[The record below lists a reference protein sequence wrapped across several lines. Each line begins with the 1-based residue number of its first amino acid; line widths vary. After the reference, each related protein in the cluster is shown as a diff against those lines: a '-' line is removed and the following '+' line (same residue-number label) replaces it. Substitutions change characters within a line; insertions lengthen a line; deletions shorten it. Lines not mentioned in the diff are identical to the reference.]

1 MEAIIYLI
9 VIAAVLYGIYL
20 LVVYVILPAISIAG
34 IVAAAAGA
42 VMALI
47 MYIRAAIE
55 WANPYALGKKT
66 WTRTSADVY
75 RDKHRNAEPNAK
87 RRSYFFGPGFY
98 SLFKTWIT
106 AWKYNFGI
114 VVRYWNWARPRIDDI
129 KDGLYWAGIA
139 LGVLFWVSLITL
151 SASVL
156 VVGSVVSVGIGLVH
170 GAIMLLV
177 ASVVYLVFS
186 VIYGIDYFYLWRHG
200 VNSECPNCHR
210 RYIIPRFQCSNP
222 DCQRI
227 HKKLIPSAYGILKR
241 ECVCGAVL
249 PTTYFNGRSKLNSF
263 CPYCEDERLASSDS
277 RQFSVSL
284 IGGSASGKT
293 TMLASYFHL
302 LREHV
307 ADVGLTETIPE
318 EQERKV
324 AFLEDAYA
332 TAARVSG
339 TTVQDHTDPYTLLI
353 GGPQLSFS
361 RQFNIYDVA
370 GEVFID
376 PSLSDIVYGSDF
388 INSETILLLVDPLFS
403 PDIRREALADGL
415 DPSTISQA
423 DPAEVINN
431 LANYIRQNTRKSG
444 AKIERPLAVVINK
457 TDIPAVAARIS
468 NEMIEEEAM
477 QSGES
482 LMALRNRMCRDFL
495 ADNEMHSLLM
505 ALDANFSKVA
515 FFVISSTGGAEEGS
529 YIVDSHLEEP
539 FNWLLRASGDTEL
552 ADAMGVDRSIGK

>member
-1 MEAIIYLI
+1 
-9 VIAAVLYGIYL
+9 
-20 LVVYVILPAISIAG
+20 
-34 IVAAAAGA
+34 
-42 VMALI
+42 
-47 MYIRAAIE
+47 
-55 WANPYALGKKT
+55 
-66 WTRTSADVY
+66 
-75 RDKHRNAEPNAK
+75 
-87 RRSYFFGPGFY
+87 
-98 SLFKTWIT
+98 
-106 AWKYNFGI
+106 
-114 VVRYWNWARPRIDDI
+114 
-129 KDGLYWAGIA
+129 
-139 LGVLFWVSLITL
+139 
-151 SASVL
+151 
-156 VVGSVVSVGIGLVH
+156 
-170 GAIMLLV
+170 
-177 ASVVYLVFS
+177 
-186 VIYGIDYFYLWRHG
+186 
-200 VNSECPNCHR
+200 
-210 RYIIPRFQCSNP
+210 
-222 DCQRI
+222 
-227 HKKLIPSAYGILKR
+227 
-241 ECVCGAVL
+241 
-249 PTTYFNGRSKLNSF
+249 
-263 CPYCEDERLASSDS
+263 
-277 RQFSVSL
+277 
-284 IGGSASGKT
+284 
-293 TMLASYFHL
+293 
-302 LREHV
+302 
-307 ADVGLTETIPE
+307 VGLTETIPE